1 MDDTDRQILRVLQEN
16 SGQSISDI
24 ARQVG
29 LSSSPCWKR
38 VNRLQADGV
47 IQKQVAILDP
57 VTLGF
62 GLTVFVSIES
72 GDHSS
77 DWLLSFAALLAEKP
91 EVQEFHRMA
100 GDVDYLLKVVVPD
113 MAAYD
118 LFYKELVA
126 QAALTKVTSR
136 FSMETIKSTTA
147 LPQIG
152 RAHV

>member
-38 VNRLQADGV
+38 VNRLHADGV

-126 QAALTKVTSR
+126 QSALTKVTSR

-147 LPQIG
+147 LPL
-152 RAHV
+152 

>member
-47 IQKQVAILDP
+47 IQKKVAILDP

-147 LPQIG
+147 LPL
-152 RAHV
+152 

>member
-77 DWLLSFAALLAEKP
+77 DWLLSFATLLAEKP

-147 LPQIG
+147 LPL
-152 RAHV
+152 

>member
-147 LPQIG
+147 LPL
-152 RAHV
+152 

>member
-77 DWLLSFAALLAEKP
+77 DWLLSFAALLAEKTQ
-91 EVQEFHRMA
+91 VLR
-100 GDVDYLLKVVVPD
+100 
-113 MAAYD
+113 
-118 LFYKELVA
+118 
-126 QAALTKVTSR
+126 ALI
-136 FSMETIKSTTA
+136 EEA
-147 LPQIG
+147 
-152 RAHV
+152 

>member
-16 SGQSISDI
+16 SGQPISDI

-29 LSSSPCWKR
+29 LSPSPCWKR

-136 FSMETIKSTTA
+136 FSMESIKSTTA
-147 LPQIG
+147 LPL
-152 RAHV
+152 

>member
-29 LSSSPCWKR
+29 VSSSPCWKR

-147 LPQIG
+147 LPL
-152 RAHV
+152 

>member
-136 FSMETIKSTTA
+136 FSMETIKLTTA
-147 LPQIG
+147 LPL
-152 RAHV
+152 